1 MTDPKL
7 VRIDTDPD
15 VPTILVTRDFAA
27 PPARVRRAWTDPAQA
42 ARWQGPKHV
51 TTQVD
56 PGPGPSPL
64 GDGGRPSLRLA
75 QTCTYTAV
83 PEAICLETVA
93 FEELPPGG
101 TRVTTLAAIDTLA
114 HRDGL
119 LERGL
124 AAWLAE
130 AYARLDDLLAEG

>member
-1 MTDPKL
+1 MTDPKH

-15 VPTILVTRDFAA
+15 VPTILVTRAFAA
-27 PPARVRRAWTDPAQA
+27 PPDRVRRAWTDPAQA

-56 PGPGPSPL
+56 PGPAPA
-64 GDGGRPSLRLA
+64 GDGERPSLRLA

-83 PEAICLETVA
+83 PEAVCLETVA

-101 TRVTTLAAIDTLA
+101 TRVTTLVAVDTLA

-119 LERGL
+119 LDRGL
-124 AAWLAE
+124 AGWLAE
-130 AYARLDDLLAEG
+130 GYARLDALLAED